1 MPNIHVVV
9 ILVSG
14 ALTII
19 ANLPGALF
27 IAAIMLVVPA
37 LILIAAPNVLVV
49 STVTLVGRALLEPYG
64 KLLAWGTPLGILA
77 AISIVMPQ
85 IWNRPFHNEVAE
97 LTSQDRT
104 WDGFSAPVK
113 NLAIIVPPPPWTPAP
128 ASNCSEFC
136 QRLLYNGSVDS
147 VLAGPVSW
155 IAMTPPFN
163 GTERL
168 VRFRIERRQTCPAI
182 NLPEAGTWPGENFKG
197 QFSYGTVVSDRVK
210 ARIAAGECLIEEP
223 AELSTADAIVVHGEV
238 KRGVDA
244 FIFDKPWKPY
254 ADTITA
260 RRLSAFVRDDDRRFA
275 EVFRQTEIEA
285 KPVFMP
291 LLVGPYDRC
300 GDGVCYT
307 HLGIARSKYHTGQL
321 DLRTFFKTQSNLNV
335 AAVDMIDLKSVVTM
349 VWEALAN
356 KDLNPDSPNLK
367 LADQY
372 LKLLGEGQRTGEGDV
387 ELVKRIILDHRV
399 TDLFYLSAAVQKLG
413 ADAAPLGKP
422 LMQRILGGPLKRG
435 ERSPYASTV
444 RMLPPGAAMPIMS
457 DLRTLADDEQ
467 RRSGAAQ
474 ALIRLSD
481 DPAGGGPLLMRLLD
495 IGTKTVRSDPRGQD
509 LMVASLVGLC
519 HLGKDGAAVAPA
531 LLEYVRGGTEKLSSL
546 GPFWSLAVAALA
558 RMDRQADV
566 DALFADRP
574 ELARQAGRRIGQ
586 LAYARSVER
595 ACYY

>member
-1 MPNIHVVV
+1 MPNIHVVI

-14 ALTII
+14 VLTII
-19 ANLPGALF
+19 ANIPGALF
-27 IAAIMLVVPA
+27 IAAIMLIFPA

-64 KLLAWGTPLGILA
+64 KLLAWGAPLGILA

-147 VLAGPVSW
+147 VLAGPVGR
-155 IAMTPPFN
+155 IAMTPPFK

-182 NLPEAGTWPGENFKG
+182 NLPAAGTWPGENFKG

-210 ARIAAGECLIEEP
+210 ARIASGECLIEEP
-223 AELSTADAIVVHGEV
+223 AELSTADAIVVHEEV
-238 KRGVDA
+238 KRGADA

-260 RRLSAFVRDDDRRFA
+260 RRLSVFVRDDDRRLA

-285 KPVFMP
+285 KPVFTP

-307 HLGIARSKYHTGQL
+307 HLGIARGKYHTGQF
-321 DLRTFFKTQSNLNV
+321 DLRTFLKNQSKLNV
-335 AAVDMIDLKSVVTM
+335 AAIDMIDLKSIMSM

-356 KDLNPDSPNLK
+356 KDLKPDSPNLK
-367 LADQY
+367 LVDQY
-372 LKLLGEGQRTGEGDV
+372 LKFLGEGQRTGAGDV
-387 ELVKRIILDHRV
+387 ELLKRIILDNRV

-413 ADAAPLGKP
+413 ADAAPLAEP
-422 LMQRILGGPLKRG
+422 LMQRILGDPPKRG
-435 ERSPYASTV
+435 EHSSYAGAV
-444 RMLPPGAAMPIMS
+444 RVLPPGAAVPIMS
-457 DLRTLADDEQ
+457 DLRALADDEQ

-474 ALIRLSD
+474 ALIRLYD
-481 DPAGGGPLLMRLLD
+481 EPVIGGPLLMRLLD
-495 IGTKTVRSDPRGQD
+495 IGMETIRSDPHRQD
-509 LMVASLVGLC
+509 LTVASLIGLC
-519 HLGKDGAAVAPA
+519 HLGKDGAEAAPA
-531 LLEYVRGGTEKLSSL
+531 LLDYLRRGTEKLDSL
-546 GPFWSLAVAALA
+546 GAIWSLTVAALA
-558 RMDRQADV
+558 RMGRQADV
-566 DALFADRP
+566 EALFADRP
-574 ELARQAGRRIGQ
+574 ELTRQAGRRIGQ
-586 LAYARSVER
+586 LAYANSVER